1 MTKKDQFYHN
11 LIRIQRSLSDS
22 NIKDCMESL
31 LYFAQEYLEPIYC
44 VICKVGTYG
53 DVYHCV
59 SRYDQGK
66 KVKLPS
72 LEQTITNVVEGKE
85 VVIEQIDAYEVVCLP
100 IKSSHQKVLGVLS
113 FVLHKD
119 IEYDYFAM
127 EQVVIIGESLL
138 DILQQKSSTKIEVP
152 VNNSFNLSFKP
163 FFTDSYNL
171 CCITDSDSG
180 DYLFMNQSWERTLG
194 YSIEELKAYNFSNW
208 VHPDDINETIKVF
221 QDVCDGK
228 VVRSFINRYRTKWG
242 DYKYLEWDATL
253 DEDRRVVYAV
263 AKDITSQHENHEKL
277 FFQSTILKAVQ
288 DSILVI
294 DLNGKISYI
303 NDAVI
308 SLTGYPKNYLIGR
321 SLDIILK
328 RVDQSKS
335 LDVDISD
342 FLKDENNIELQIER
356 RDGEFIW
363 IEIRTSV
370 LEDVYGDPIGYLGII
385 KDITHRKEYEETL
398 MNRNEEL
405 SKANKELDNFV
416 YRVSHDLR
424 APITSALGLI
434 ELSMEASLEEV
445 YEYLKLQQRSLMK
458 LDDFI
463 RDILNYSRNN
473 RMELKPTRVDIQ
485 DLIEVTLEQYKF
497 ISNYKLVKITKE
509 INVENHLYCDESRL
523 AVILN
528 NLISNA
534 YKFTTLVPNPEIK
547 VEVNVTP
554 NDLILVIED
563 NGIGIKNDHITKIFD
578 MFYRATDV
586 NNGSGLGLYI
596 VKEAVKRLGG
606 EIAVESI
613 LNEGTKFK
621 ITIPNLWSI
630 FPKEIREK
638 ATN

>member
-1 MTKKDQFYHN
+1 
-11 LIRIQRSLSDS
+11 
-22 NIKDCMESL
+22 MESL
-31 LYFAQEYLEPIYC
+31 LYFAQEYLESTYS
-44 VICKVGTYG
+44 VLCKVGAYG

-59 SRYDQGK
+59 SRYDKGK
-66 KVKLPS
+66 KVTLPS
-72 LEQTITNVVEGKE
+72 LEKTITKVLNDKEIVVDQIESHD
-85 VVIEQIDAYEVVCLP
+85 VICLP
-100 IKSSHQKVLGVLS
+100 IKNFNKNKVLGVLS
-113 FVLHKD
+113 FVQPRD
-119 IEYDYFAM
+119 SEYDYFAM
-127 EQVVIIGESLL
+127 EQVALVGEGLL
-138 DILQQKSSTKIEVP
+138 DALTKRSSTKVEVP

-171 CCITDSDSG
+171 CCITDSDTG
-180 DYLFMNQSWERTLG
+180 NYLFMNQSWERTLG

-208 VHPDDINETIKVF
+208 VHPDDIDETIKVF

-228 VVRSFINRYRTKWG
+228 VIRSFINRYRTKWG

-253 DEDRRVVYAV
+253 DEDRRVIYAL
-263 AKDITSQHENHEKL
+263 ARDITSQHENHEKL

-288 DSILVI
+288 DSVLVI
-294 DLNGKISYI
+294 DLSGKISYI

-308 SLTGYPKNYLIGR
+308 SLTGYPKNYLLGR
-321 SLDIILK
+321 PLDVILK
-328 RVDQSKS
+328 GVDKSKS
-335 LDVDISD
+335 ISVDVND
-342 FLKDENNIELQIER
+342 FLKDQNNIEFQIER
-356 RDGEFIW
+356 RDGEYIW
-363 IEIRTSV
+363 IEVRTSI
-370 LEDVYGDPIGYLGII
+370 LEDVYGDPIGFLGII

-398 MNRNEEL
+398 MKRNEEL

-434 ELSMEASLEEV
+434 ELSMEATLEEV